1 MTNFSGALWG
11 ELRKVRR
18 SKMLWLTALGF
29 ELIPA
34 AGALFMLIL
43 KNPAWAMRSGIIST
57 KARLLAGTADWP
69 SYLSLMEQAIG
80 AAGLV
85 IFGLITAWVIG
96 REYAERTAADLM
108 ALPTSRTTIVLA
120 KFAVIFIW
128 SAALAASVMLLGLA
142 IGYLLGLPP
151 AGPEVYAQWWR
162 VTPVAALLSIL
173 LVTPFAY
180 LASVGRGY
188 LGAVGG
194 ILLVMVLA
202 QLTSILG
209 RGEFFPWAIP
219 VLYTGAAGPDTVIGL
234 WSFVIVV
241 LTSLAG
247 LGATLWYW
255 ARSDQIV

>member
-1 MTNFSGALWG
+1 MSNFRGALWG
-11 ELRKVRR
+11 EFRKVRR
-18 SKMLWLTALGF
+18 SNMLWLTALGF
-29 ELIPA
+29 ELVPA

-43 KNPAWAMRSGIIST
+43 KNPEWAMRSGIIST
-57 KARLLAGTADWP
+57 KARLLAGTADWA
-69 SYLSLMEQAIG
+69 SYLNLLEQAIG

-85 IFGLITAWVIG
+85 IFGLITVWVIG

-108 ALPTSRTTIVLA
+108 ALPTSRSMILLA
-120 KFAVIFIW
+120 KFAVIFLW
-128 SAALAASVMLLGLA
+128 SAALAASVMLVGLA
-142 IGYLLGLPP
+142 VGYLLGLPP

-162 VTPVAALLSIL
+162 VTPVAALMSIL

-194 ILLVMVLA
+194 IFLALVLA

-219 VLYTGAAGPDTVIGL
+219 ILYTGAAGPDTVIGPV
-234 WSFVIVV
+234 SFVIVV

-247 LGATLWYW
+247 LAATLWYW
-255 ARSDQIV
+255 ARADQIV

>member
-1 MTNFSGALWG
+1 MSGFRGALWV

-18 SKMLWLTALGF
+18 SKMLWVTALGF
-29 ELIPA
+29 ELVPA

-43 KNPAWAMRSGIIST
+43 KNPEWAMRSGIIST
-57 KARLLAGTADWP
+57 KARLLAGTADWS
-69 SYLSLMEQAIG
+69 SYLSLLEQAIG

-85 IFGLITAWVIG
+85 IFGLITVWVIG

-108 ALPTSRTTIVLA
+108 ALPTSRTTIVWA
-120 KFAVIFIW
+120 KFTVIFAW
-128 SAALAASVMLLGLA
+128 SAALAAAVMVIGMA
-142 IGYLLGLPP
+142 IGYLLGLPS

-173 LVTPFAY
+173 LVTPFGW

-194 ILLVMVLA
+194 IFLVLVLA

-209 RGEFFPWAIP
+209 RGEFFPWAVPI
-219 VLYTGAAGPDTVIGL
+219 LYTGAAGPDTVIGPV
-234 WSFVIVV
+234 SFMIVV
-241 LTSLAG
+241 ITSLAG

-255 ARSDQIV
+255 ARADQIV